1 MSIKRLEVKN
11 FKSFKELNI
20 ELGRFNVIIG
30 ANASGKS
37 NFVHIL
43 KFLRD
48 ITTSGLDNAISMQG
62 GVEYLRNMNIGASQD
77 LVLKVVSDREFRL
90 SRPLRKTGILG
101 IKIYETIYEFGLR
114 FNKRGSGFKVVND
127 SLTLKCEFERKER
140 KVKETFGKGIIQIL
154 HRNGNVKIN
163 LDVPHEV
170 LLKKEEVFWPFLQE
184 EKSLKNL
191 LKLLREGKSQKN
203 VLILEIPFIV
213 FIQPIVRIFSDIS
226 IYDFDPKLPK
236 KATPIT
242 GKAELEEDGSN
253 LSIILKNITEN
264 KEKRRQLFNLVKDL
278 LPFVEDLDVEKF
290 ADKSLL
296 FKLKELYFKNQYL
309 PASLI
314 SDGTINITAL
324 IIALYFEKKS
334 FIIVEEPER
343 NIHPSL
349 ISKVVGMMKDAS
361 QKKQI
366 VVTTHNPEFV
376 KYAGLENILLVS
388 RDENGFSSIFRPADR
403 EEIKTFLK
411 NDIGIE
417 ELYIQNLLE
426 V

>member
-1 MSIKRLEVKN
+1 VSIKRIEVKN
-11 FKSFKELNI
+11 FKSFKELKVDF
-20 ELGRFNVIIG
+20 GKFDVIIG

-37 NFVHIL
+37 NFVHIF

-48 ITTSGLDNAISMQG
+48 IRTSGLDNAISLQG
-62 GVEYLRNMNIGASQD
+62 GVEYLRNMNIGTSQD
-77 LVLKVVSDREFRL
+77 LSIKVVSDKQFGWIE
-90 SRPLRKTGILG
+90 RPTKAGLIAIET
-101 IKIYETIYEFGLR
+101 YETIYEFALR
-114 FNKRGSGFKVVND
+114 FNKRDSGFRIVKDRLTQECKFIRLEKEILGEGEILISRSNGKVEIDFN
-127 SLTLKCEFERKER
+127 
-140 KVKETFGKGIIQIL
+140 IPPNI
-154 HRNGNVKIN
+154 
-163 LDVPHEV
+163 P
-170 LLKKEEVFWPFLQE
+170 LKKEEIFPPFLRE
-184 EKSLKNL
+184 EKLPKHTL
-191 LKLLREGKSQKN
+191 LLETPYF
-203 VLILEIPFIV
+203 LIPPLES
-213 FIQPIVRIFSDIS
+213 IFSEIS
-226 IYDFDPKLPK
+226 MYDFDPKLPK

-253 LSIILKNITEN
+253 LSIILKNITE
-264 KEKRRQLFNLVKDL
+264 KREERRKLFNLVKDL
-278 LPFVEDLDVEKF
+278 LPFVENLDVEKF

-296 FKLKELYFKNQYL
+296 FKLKESYFKTQYL

-314 SDGTINITAL
+314 SDGTINITA
-324 IIALYFEKKS
+324 IIVALYFEKKP
-334 FIIVEEPER
+334 FIIIEEPER

-349 ISKVVGMMKDAS
+349 ISKVVEMMKDAS

-376 KYAGLENILLVS
+376 KYAWLENILLVS
-388 RDENGFSSIFRPADR
+388 RDENGFSTISRPVDK

>member
-1 MSIKRLEVKN
+1 MSIKRIEVKN
-11 FKSFKELNI
+11 FKSFEELKI
-20 ELGRFNVIIG
+20 DLGKFNVIIG

-37 NFVHIL
+37 NFVNIF

-48 ITTSGLDNAISMQG
+48 ITSSGLDNAVSMHG
-62 GVEYLRNMNIGASQD
+62 SVEYLRNMNIGASEP
-77 LVLKVVSDREFRL
+77 LSIKVVSDKEFGLARRTKAGL
-90 SRPLRKTGILG
+90 IG
-101 IKIYETIYEFGLR
+101 IKTYEVIYEFALR
-114 FNKRGSGFKVVND
+114 FNKRGSGFRIVKD
-127 SLTLKCEFERKER
+127 ELSQKCKFLKLKLERKGE
-140 KVKETFGKGIIQIL
+140 KIKEKEMLGKGEIL
-154 HRNGNVKIN
+154 ISRSNGRVKIDLN
-163 LDVPHEV
+163 IPPNVP
-170 LLKKEEVFWPFLQE
+170 LKEEDIYPPFLQE
-184 EKSLKNL
+184 EKLPKHTL
-191 LKLLREGKSQKN
+191 L
-203 VLILEIPFIV
+203 LETPYFFIS
-213 FIQPIVRIFSDIS
+213 PLENIFSEIS
-226 IYDFDPKLPK
+226 IYDFDPKLPR

-264 KEKRRQLFNLVKDL
+264 RERRRKLFNLVKDL
-278 LPFVEDLDVEKF
+278 LPFVENLDVEKF

-296 FKLKELYFKNQYL
+296 FKLKESYFKTQYL

-314 SDGTINITAL
+314 SDGTINMTAL
-324 IIALYFEKKS
+324 IVALYFEKKP
-334 FIIVEEPER
+334 FVIIEEPER

-349 ISKVVGMMKDAS
+349 ISKVVEMMKDAS
-361 QKKQI
+361 QTQEKQI

-388 RDENGFSSIFRPADR
+388 RNEAGFSTVSRPADK
-403 EEIKTFLK
+403 EEVKTFLK